1 MINKNNH
8 FGKIYISAL
17 LGALGIVLGA
27 FSAHGL
33 EKLVENQIIT
43 LHHLNVFEKAVKYQM
58 YHSIVLLVLS
68 ISNLIFQKNVFQK
81 SYWMLFGGLILF
93 SGSLYWIAL
102 QNLIHIAFPKFL
114 FWITPLGGLLMI
126 IGWIFIIIDTHSL
139 KNKYLS

>member
-8 FGKIYISAL
+8 LGKIYISAL

-68 ISNLIFQKNVFQK
+68 ISNFIFQKNVFQK
-81 SYWMLFGGLILF
+81 SYWMILLDSIAKPYTHCF
-93 SGSLYWIAL
+93 SKVFVLDNTIRR
-102 QNLIHIAFPKFL
+102 AFDDNWMDFY
-114 FWITPLGGLLMI
+114 
-126 IGWIFIIIDTHSL
+126 
-139 KNKYLS
+139 NY